1 MMTKDFGCV
10 TAPCSYVIN
19 KTLTSMLQA
28 WYLFVFNILSFT
40 GNKQK
45 QKQRYV
51 SSREEISATWMNGM
65 SSNMSPMSIPALE
78 TMSGVL

>member
-1 MMTKDFGCV
+1 MMTEDFGCM

-28 WYLFVFNILSFT
+28 WYLFAFNVLSFT

-45 QKQRYV
+45 QKQKQGYV
-51 SSREEISATWMNGM
+51 SSREEIGATWMNGM
-65 SSNMSPMSIPALE
+65 SSNMSPIPALE